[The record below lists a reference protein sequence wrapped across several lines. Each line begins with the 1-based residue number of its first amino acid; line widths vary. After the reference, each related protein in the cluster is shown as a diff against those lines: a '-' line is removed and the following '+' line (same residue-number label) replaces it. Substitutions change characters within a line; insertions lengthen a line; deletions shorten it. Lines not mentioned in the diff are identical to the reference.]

1 MKKVAFVTGG
11 SRGIGLGIAQHLAQS
26 GFNLAINGVR
36 DEQSVEEVLLT
47 SGEITNTIDGNG
59 SYVLVEKA
67 AEINKLMLGDVVK
80 VEHDRCPEG
89 YYSLLGSCHK
99 NLSLF

>member
-1 MKKVAFVTGG
+1 MFRTTLSSIKGAKEGMKVNFYRREMRTNP
-11 SRGIGLGIAQHLAQS
+11 LT
-26 GFNLAINGVR
+26 N
-36 DEQSVEEVLLT
+36 EQSVEEVLLT
-47 SGEITNTIDGNG
+47 SGEITNTIDSNG

-99 NLSLF
+99 SLSLF